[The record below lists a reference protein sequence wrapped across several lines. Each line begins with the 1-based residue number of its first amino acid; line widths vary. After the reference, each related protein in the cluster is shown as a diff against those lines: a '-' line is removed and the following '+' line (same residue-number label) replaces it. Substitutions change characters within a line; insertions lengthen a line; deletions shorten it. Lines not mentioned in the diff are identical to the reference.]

1 MWFMPKKRNENTQ
14 ILSSISLLFKKIE
27 EKKEIA
33 SALHALASVVDDR
46 NRVNSLYLTQRNFL
60 QFRDLLMDESY
71 YIDTYTIYLQLT

>member
-14 ILSSISLLFKKIE
+14 ILGSVASLYKKIE

-33 SALHALASVVDDR
+33 AALHALASVVDDR

-60 QFRDLLMDESY
+60 
-71 YIDTYTIYLQLT
+71 